1 MTFSRLLAP
10 TLSLMML
17 SGCALSPDSAP
28 VHTFYDSTVHN
39 HRNQAITLTE
49 LARELAPADVVIIG
63 EFHGHQGAHLL
74 QARLQAALHQQ
85 RPDQVLVMEAF
96 ETDTQPAID
105 RYLAGE
111 LGESEL
117 IEDARGWENYRGSYR
132 PLMEYARHHG
142 LPVRA
147 ANAPVD
153 LVRCVGQQGKSYVG
167 TLEPEHRQALPD
179 QPFPQVAGY
188 RERFF
193 DQLQG
198 EHASE
203 DGNHSRQLEN
213 TYQAQLLRDS
223 TMAATVLDAL
233 NEAPRRQAL
242 MIVGSFHSDQRQ
254 GMVAILEQL
263 TPQLEV
269 RVLTPVLAESDT
281 SPEVAAGDYW
291 YQLWPLPTR
300 FHDVQRERNH
310 LTEAF
315 RNRPTPDCGPAT
327 ESAPSRQ

>member
-1 MTFSRLLAP
+1 MTFKRLLTAALVA
-10 TLSLMML
+10 TSL
-17 SGCALSPDSAP
+17 SGCALTPADLA
-28 VHTFYDSTVHN
+28 VETFYDSQLRN
-39 HRNQAITLTE
+39 HQNQPVTLTE
-49 LARELAPADVVIIG
+49 LARELASADVVVIG

-167 TLEPEHRQALPD
+167 TLAPEHRQALPD

-193 DQLQG
+193 DQLQ
-198 EHASE
+198 
-203 DGNHSRQLEN
+203 
-213 TYQAQLLRDS
+213 
-223 TMAATVLDAL
+223 
-233 NEAPRRQAL
+233 
-242 MIVGSFHSDQRQ
+242 
-254 GMVAILEQL
+254 
-263 TPQLEV
+263 
-269 RVLTPVLAESDT
+269 
-281 SPEVAAGDYW
+281 
-291 YQLWPLPTR
+291 
-300 FHDVQRERNH
+300 
-310 LTEAF
+310 
-315 RNRPTPDCGPAT
+315 
-327 ESAPSRQ
+327 